1 MAFSVLYLDDFSRLI
16 VPLTHLH
23 SRSGA
28 GVEKTPQLDNFIH
41 CLMKFLLG
49 FPALD
54 FNLEIPDIE
63 EDY

>member
-28 GVEKTPQLDNFIH
+28 GVEKTPQLDHSNH
-41 CLMKFLLG
+41 CLMKVLLG